1 MTTEKPERLVP
12 NMRNIRYGEVLT
24 VYSREGRFEAEV
36 YGTQLIND
44 CPQELW

>member
-24 VYSREGRFEAEV
+24 VYSREGRF
-36 YGTQLIND
+36 
-44 CPQELW
+44 